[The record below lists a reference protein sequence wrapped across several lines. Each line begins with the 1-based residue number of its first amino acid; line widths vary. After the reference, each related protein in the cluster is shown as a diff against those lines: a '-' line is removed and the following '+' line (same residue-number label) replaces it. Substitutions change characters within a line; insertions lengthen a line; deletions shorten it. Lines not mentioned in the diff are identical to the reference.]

1 MEVHYTV
8 GMSSFTWMLG
18 TAGVIAIEGS
28 YAPQLLRLYRLKRA
42 DEISYLF
49 PGLNFCGRVLALSYS
64 MLVSNSVFTG
74 GFILGC
80 TLRLALLAQ
89 VYWYRHGGR
98 RPDPV
103 DLAVP
108 SAAPPPESSALP
120 SLAGGSLQ

>member
-1 MEVHYTV
+1 MKVHYTV

-18 TAGVIAIEGS
+18 SAGVLAMEGS

-49 PGLNFCGRVLALSYS
+49 PGLNFCGRLLALSYS
-64 MLVSNSVFTG
+64 LLVSNQVFTW

-89 VYWYRHGGR
+89 VYWYRNGGR

-103 DLAVP
+103 D
-108 SAAPPPESSALP
+108 AAAQSDATPESTALP
-120 SLAGGSLQ
+120 SLAGGALR